1 MKRMEWDD
9 TRPGLHYMMNKCS
22 YNHIIVISYLLP
34 CGFLLQ
40 IYFVPILM
48 PDLDLLL
55 HITFTEINMQV
66 QTLWCWFIKHKV
78 VGGCCE
84 EGVSIKTVFL
94 CPFSIFTYLEMV
106 TGVGAEIHRT
116 GEVRPGVGDSVLSE
130 QGLQAVW
137 GRGQSRGFPRSVGRK
152 RQAVFT
158 FSTGQGWA
166 HRLGAHS
173 VAAKV
178 QFCTHKAVGI
188 QKPALNFIHF
198 KTSIKC
204 LKYEVMCCGDK
215 QMCKTHVPQARSCLE
230 GIMNT
235 GDYDTRKHVTWACK
249 L

>member
-1 MKRMEWDD
+1 
-9 TRPGLHYMMNKCS
+9 
-22 YNHIIVISYLLP
+22 
-34 CGFLLQ
+34 
-40 IYFVPILM
+40 M
-48 PDLDLLL
+48 PDLDLFL

-78 VGGCCE
+78 LGGCCE

-94 CPFSIFTYLEMV
+94 CPFSVFTYLEMV

-116 GEVRPGVGDSVLSE
+116 GELRPGVGDSALSE

-137 GRGQSRGFPRSVGRK
+137 GRGQSRGFPRSAGRK
-152 RQAVFT
+152 RQAVLT

-166 HRLGAHS
+166 HRLGAHP

-178 QFCTHKAVGI
+178 QFCTHKAVGS

-204 LKYEVMCCGDK
+204 LQYEVMCCGDK
-215 QMCKTHVPQARSCLE
+215 HVRHTSQRQGAQSGRNHEHRRLWHKEACDMGLQAIERELWAFRARNLFPLE
-230 GIMNT
+230 KMREGFRREGWRRAAMVE
-235 GDYDTRKHVTWACK
+235 RW
-249 L
+249 